1 MTVAPFWER
10 LALAQMSTEQWESL
24 CDGCGRCCARKLED
38 SDTGSVKYTRAACRL
53 LDIEACRCTDYP
65 NRSRRVA
72 DCVVLN
78 PQTTRAYDWL
88 PRSCAYRRLAEGRGL
103 SWWHPLVSGD
113 PQTVHEAGISV
124 RGQLISEE
132 HVHEDD
138 LPGILVEWLDEE
150 NDD

>member
-1 MTVAPFWER
+1 
-10 LALAQMSTEQWESL
+10 MSTEQWESL

-78 PQTTRAYDWL
+78 PQTTRTYASVVAL
-88 PRSCAYRRLAEGRGL
+88 RN
-103 SWWHPLVSGD
+103 
-113 PQTVHEAGISV
+113 EATTF
-124 RGQLISEE
+124 
-132 HVHEDD
+132 
-138 LPGILVEWLDEE
+138 
-150 NDD
+150 